1 MISTTVIDDQR
12 LLLRCISARLNAVD
26 DFRIAA
32 EAASSEEAR
41 EAVRASHGIA
51 PNQGLADTESQRETL

>member
-12 LLLRCISARLNAVD
+12 LILRCISARLNAVD

-41 EAVRASHGIA
+41 EAVRTSLGIA
-51 PNQGLADTESQRETL
+51 RDQGLADFEPVREAQ